1 MEKKTDEMQFTFPP
15 IEPTKEFI
23 SSLVPYP
30 KEMVEPLPIPR
41 ETKTFLTTTGLPI
54 HSKYYF
60 WAGDLFVFYE
70 QLKTINFCSCGKDN
84 FLVFGELE
92 GYNHPTYVA
101 VNVNRGGV
109 YSLHR
114 DLTVDRQPYLYT
126 KFFNSGIA
134 EFVQSIG
141 CWQVFAP
148 IVYKYED
155 QLWKKHI
162 APWDYED
169 ILYAPFKEKLFQ
181 IDPKSIKKPRKD
193 QMHWWPV
200 VCCYDPGA

>member
-114 DLTVDRQPYLYT
+114 DLTVDL
-126 KFFNSGIA
+126 
-134 EFVQSIG
+134 
-141 CWQVFAP
+141 
-148 IVYKYED
+148 
-155 QLWKKHI
+155 
-162 APWDYED
+162 
-169 ILYAPFKEKLFQ
+169 
-181 IDPKSIKKPRKD
+181 
-193 QMHWWPV
+193 
-200 VCCYDPGA
+200 

>member
-1 MEKKTDEMQFTFPP
+1 MEKKTDEMQFIFPP

-41 ETKTFLTTTGLPI
+41 KTKTFLTTMVI
-54 HSKYYF
+54 
-60 WAGDLFVFYE
+60 
-70 QLKTINFCSCGKDN
+70 
-84 FLVFGELE
+84 GELE
-92 GYNHPTYVA
+92 GYDHPTYAA
-101 VNVNRGGV
+101 VNVDRGGV

-141 CWQVFAP
+141 CWQVFTP

-169 ILYAPFKEKLFQ
+169 VLYAPFKEKLFQ
-181 IDPKSIKKPRKD
+181 IDPKSIKKSRKD